1 MIWLFFSLVSI
12 SLLWFSISFISSLF
26 CFTWWS
32 LAIRVFFSSFFLTKR
47 INPRVSFTHIPLM
60 IDKYLCNCSKTSK
73 RINWHGTILL
83 TIQYIS
89 FRFHHFAMHWWMCV
103 CVSVECVSVCVYA
116 VFPHI
121 SCQAITTT
129 IKTQKYS
136 ITTDKY
142 FVQSLYIPTPHLCS
156 ALVPCQPLIY
166 TPFLWL
172 NNFSSVIQI
181 GWYSI

>member
-12 SLLWFSISFISSLF
+12 FLLWISNSFISSLF

-32 LAIRVFFSSFFLTKR
+32 LAIIVFFSSFFLKKR

-136 ITTDKY
+136 ITTDKI
-142 FVQSLYIPTPHLCS
+142 FCTISLYSYSTSLLS
-156 ALVPCQPLIY
+156 PCPLS
-166 TPFLWL
+166 TTNL
-172 NNFSSVIQI
+172 
-181 GWYSI
+181 YSISMVK